1 MKTTINRKEIKLFGR
16 QELSAEFTKII
27 QEYLL
32 KGFMINYSEASRGSQ
47 GEEMKLDLSNDGG
60 KTVYRIWMDKDYAQM
75 DVEKTWGRIDTM
87 EIIVE
92 KFENAYNTS
101 TLWAGKGETVFEKKF
116 YRIDEGYSRNAVYCE
131 NKEDYNLFYA
141 EREQR
146 WENKRGTEF
155 DRYGRNK
162 KELAAKYNQIAI
174 KSVRKMKGWKSALL
188 KDIKRVDRRFGY
200 GYEVIFNNGKSCLI
214 KTAAK

>member
-1 MKTTINRKEIKLFGR
+1 MKTTINGKEIKLFGR
-16 QELSAEFTKII
+16 QELSAEFTKIV
-27 QEYLL
+27 QEYLA
-32 KGFMINYSEASRGSQ
+32 KGFVINYSEASSGHQ

-60 KTVYRIWMDKDYAQM
+60 KTVYRVWMDKEREAVNND
-75 DVEKTWGRIDTM
+75 WNRIDVM
-87 EIIVE
+87 VIFIE
-92 KFENAYNTS
+92 KFENAYNAS

-116 YRIDEGYSRNAVYCE
+116 YRIDEGYSKFAVYCE

-141 EREQR
+141 KRKQR
-146 WENKRGTEF
+146 YEDKSGTEL
-155 DRYGRNK
+155 DRYGRNR

-200 GYEVIFNNGKSCLI
+200 GYEVIFNNGKSCYI

>member
-1 MKTTINRKEIKLFGR
+1 MKTTINGKEIKLFGR
-16 QELSAEFTKII
+16 QELSAEFTKIV
-27 QEYLL
+27 QEYLS
-32 KGFMINYSEASRGSQ
+32 KGFVINYSEASRGSQ

-60 KTVYRIWMDKDYAQM
+60 KTVYRVWMDKEREAVNND
-75 DVEKTWGRIDTM
+75 WNRIDTM
-87 EIIVE
+87 VIFIE

-116 YRIDEGYSRNAVYCE
+116 YRIDEGYSNSAVYCE

-141 EREQR
+141 KREQR
-146 WENKRGTEF
+146 WEDKRGTEF

-200 GYEVIFNNGKSCLI
+200 GYEVIFNNGKSCYI